1 MSLWDRFWRLPAW
14 ERAAFCRLAGLQLR
28 AWLALQL
35 FGLEGAVRRFQ
46 VSGHATG
53 FRSLPPGLTP
63 ARFTDRCH
71 VLAGALRCLGMFR
84 QGCLSR
90 SLALGHFLAGHGIPA
105 VLRIGVDPDSGQL
118 QAHAW
123 VECGALPA
131 GGEDVRLYRGIA
143 AFPCLQEGAA

>member
-46 VSGHATG
+46 VSGHVTG

-71 VLAGALRCLGMFR
+71 VLAGALRCLPGARMSAR
-84 QGCLSR
+84 TAASQPSPVCRRALHELRTGLR
-90 SLALGHFLAGHGIPA
+90 SPQHGVRPA
-105 VLRIGVDPDSGQL
+105 P
-118 QAHAW
+118 
-123 VECGALPA
+123 
-131 GGEDVRLYRGIA
+131 
-143 AFPCLQEGAA
+143 